1 VGQDSFDDFSGK
13 ECRGQMHDSR
23 GPGVEG
29 AIEISVV
36 MPCLNEAETL
46 GRCIAK
52 AHRGIAECGV
62 PGEVVVADN
71 GSADGSQA
79 LAVACG
85 ARVVHV
91 ASRGYGSAIQGGIAA
106 AHGKYVILGDADDSY
121 DFSSIR
127 PFVEKL
133 RQGYELVMG
142 NRFRGGIETGAMPF
156 LHYWLGN
163 PVLSLLG
170 RILFGCPVRDFHCG
184 LRAMTRAG
192 YARIDPATPGMEF
205 ASEMVVKATLAGLR
219 ITEVPCRLH
228 RDGRSRPPHLR
239 TWRDGWRHL
248 CFLLRHRVRSLNI
261 RRMFARPAPV
271 FRPSP
276 AAPGRAGG

>member
-1 VGQDSFDDFSGK
+1 
-13 ECRGQMHDSR
+13 MHDSPS
-23 GPGVEG
+23 PGGEE

-46 GRCIAK
+46 GRCISK
-52 AHRGIAECGV
+52 AQRGIAECGV

-91 ASRGYGSAIQGGIAA
+91 ASRGYGSAIQGGLAA
-106 AHGKYVILGDADDSY
+106 ARGKYVIIGDADDSY
-121 DFSSIR
+121 DFSNIR

-133 RQGYELVMG
+133 RHGYELVMG

-184 LRAMTRAG
+184 LRALTKAG
-192 YARIDPATPGMEF
+192 YIRIDAATPGMEF

-248 CFLLRHRVRSLNI
+248 CFLLRHRVRSLHSQPTS
-261 RRMFARPAPV
+261 APPAPIV
-271 FRPSP
+271 RRSL
-276 AAPGRAGG
+276 AAPGRPSG